1 MITVRGGFYFY
12 IMKKLKYEARV
23 DWADLDLF
31 GHVNNVV
38 FFRYIQSAR
47 VNFCEQVGLTSL
59 NNNDQLSFMV
69 ASSQCSFKKPLHY
82 PGVVTIQT
90 KCNWTK
96 NSSFQLSYELYN
108 ADTLIAEG
116 EDVLVVFD
124 HRKKEKVNIPHELRV
139 LLETR

>member
-1 MITVRGGFYFY
+1 
-12 IMKKLKYEARV
+12 MKKLKSETRV

-31 GHVNNVV
+31 GHVNNVI

-59 NNNDQLSFMV
+59 NNANMLSFMV
-69 ASSQCSFKKPLHY
+69 ASSQCTYKKPLHY

-90 KCNWTK
+90 QCNWTK
-96 NSSFQLSYELYN
+96 NSSFQLSYVLYN
-108 ADTLIAEG
+108 GETLIAEG

-124 HRKKEKVNIPHELRV
+124 HVKKEKVNIPHDLRA
-139 LLETR
+139 LLEAR